1 MIIANKK
8 KKENIAEYILY
19 MYQIEDLIR
28 AFNFDLDKLEQNV
41 FGSFT
46 QDKQKKKEIREWY
59 GNLIQMMD
67 LEQIKEKGHL
77 QIVKNIV
84 KDLDDLHKSLLNNPA
99 EIDYQTK
106 YHKAVPNIAELAAK
120 MQVQNPSET
129 EVMFHG
135 LYTLILL
142 RLRKQ
147 EITQETM
154 AAMETF
160 SSLLALLSQKYH
172 EREKKE
178 RTEWM

>member
-28 AFNFDLDKLEQNV
+28 AFNFDIDKLEQNV

-46 QDKQKKKEIREWY
+46 QDKEQKKKIREWY
-59 GNLIQMMD
+59 ANIIQMME

-84 KDLDDLHKSLLNNPA
+84 NDLEDLHKTLLNNPT
-99 EIDYQTK
+99 EIDYQK
-106 YHKAVPNIAELAAK
+106 RYYKAAPNIAELAGK
-120 MQVQNPSET
+120 VQIKNPGET
-129 EVMFHG
+129 EIILHG
-135 LYTLILL
+135 LYTIMLL

-147 EITQETM
+147 EITPETK
-154 AAMETF
+154 AAIDTF
-160 SSLLALLSQKYH
+160 SNLLALLSKKYH